1 MLPER
6 ITQLL
11 SAYVDGE
18 LNSRER
24 RNVGRILR
32 KSPEARQL
40 LSQLKQDSMILRRLP
55 RKKTQ
60 IDLTGSAMGTIS
72 LRGIKLPKIESVPVA
87 LLQPA
92 PPPRKR
98 RPRWLVVTFTIL
110 VLMAIGALS
119 YLLFSLAISHG
130 LVGQNGDNGPGTFPA
145 PVRPGP
151 NDVQAD
157 RPLPAVGVL
166 HEPDN
171 PVPAPK
177 GVNPWKDER
186 YGLGVARVPNFVTAR
201 PRLPALL
208 PMRELELPP
217 ASTQLV
223 QELKS
228 DAASRLDLFCTG
240 DTGPA
245 LERLR
250 GTLESNGVLLRL
262 DSYAQARLKQ
272 RLKTNYVIYC
282 QDMTP
287 TEWKQVLTQLARDD
301 KKPPL
306 FDKLSVTAVT
316 AADMGRVLGG
326 EPAHFSQDPSAHT
339 ANQLVQKLSGDR
351 TTRPEPDTIPA
362 VAVPYLPNPTF
373 SREVRHIVENPRLQR
388 ERNGERAVQVLLV
401 LWGGN

>member
-1 MLPER
+1 MLPDR

-72 LRGIKLPKIESVPVA
+72 LRGIKLPKIDTTPIA
-87 LLQPA
+87 LLHP

-98 RPRWLVVTFTIL
+98 RPRWLAAVISML
-110 VLMAIGALS
+110 ALLAIGAVS
-119 YLLFSLAISHG
+119 YLLFSLAISYG
-130 LVGQNGDNGPGTFPA
+130 LVGPNGDEPPTTGSVPLPPVPGSGQT
-145 PVRPGP
+145 
-151 NDVQAD
+151 D
-157 RPLPAVGVL
+157 RPPPAVAVL

-171 PVPAPK
+171 PTPAPK

-186 YGLGVARVPNFVTAR
+186 YGLGAARVPDFVAAR
-201 PRLPALL
+201 PRLPAIL
-208 PMRELELPP
+208 PMRDLELPP
-217 ASTQLV
+217 GAAQVV

-228 DAASRLDLFCTG
+228 DTASRLDLFCTG
-240 DTGPA
+240 DTSGA
-245 LERLR
+245 LDRLKAAM
-250 GTLESNGVLLRL
+250 EANGATLRL
-262 DSYAQARLKQ
+262 DGYAQARLKQ
-272 RLKTNYVIYC
+272 KLKTNYVVYC
-282 QDMTP
+282 QDLAP
-287 TEWKQVLTQLARDD
+287 SEWKNILTQLVRDD
-301 KKPPL
+301 KKPFV
-306 FDKLSVTAVT
+306 FDKLTIHSVTGAEM
-316 AADMGRVLGG
+316 ARILGG
-326 EPAHFSQDPSAHT
+326 EPANYSQDPSAHT
-339 ANQLVQKLSGDR
+339 GSQIVQKLSGDR
-351 TTRPEPDTIPA
+351 TTRPEPETVSA
-362 VAVPYLPNPTF
+362 VAVPYLPNPVF

-388 ERNGERAVQVLLV
+388 ERNGERAVQVMLI